1 MSQTLLLGL
10 GNILYGDE
18 GLGVQMLHHLRRKYR
33 FSAEVAL
40 RDGGVLGWSLIPEIV
55 AARRVIIID
64 AVAGEVGAIYRFTGR
79 DLLSGKQYG
88 KLSSHE
94 WGVPE
99 LLSAI
104 ELHGDL
110 PEVIIVA
117 MGVSPIM
124 QLSLGLSEPVRAR
137 FRALEQTLLATL
149 AGWGIAPQGVESAT
163 GPLEAEELVRH
174 A

>member
-1 MSQTLLLGL
+1 
-10 GNILYGDE
+10 
-18 GLGVQMLHHLRRKYR
+18 
-33 FSAEVAL
+33 
-40 RDGGVLGWSLIPEIV
+40 LGWLLIPEIV

-64 AVAGEVGAIYRFTGR
+64 AVAGEVGAVYRFTGR

-99 LLSAI
+99 LLMAI

-117 MGVSPIM
+117 MGVKPTM
-124 QLSLGLSEPVRAR
+124 QLSLGLSEPVQAR
-137 FRALEQTLLATL
+137 LGALEQVLLATL
-149 AGWGIAPQGVESAT
+149 ADWGIAPQSVASVSE
-163 GPLEAEELVRH
+163 PLRAEELIRH